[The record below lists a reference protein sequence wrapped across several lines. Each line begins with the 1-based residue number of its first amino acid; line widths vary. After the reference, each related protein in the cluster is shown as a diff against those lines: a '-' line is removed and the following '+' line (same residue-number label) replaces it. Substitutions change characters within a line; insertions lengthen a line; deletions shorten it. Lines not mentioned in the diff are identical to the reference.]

1 MEYPKDMDTAMI
13 PLCDAL
19 NAIDGIET
27 CYCCE
32 GHGESEFYV
41 SAVIHKGNSFA
52 DALDAYR
59 AIFPMLPSDNFPFR
73 FDIELTYA
81 LPPRSPEPELKFVAR
96 CPKLGCQLDE
106 NIRYAAIRTLTDRAL
121 AFGKKEV
128 RA

>member
-1 MEYPKDMDTAMI
+1 MEYPEDMDTAMI

-27 CYCCE
+27 CFCCE

-41 SAVIHKGNSFA
+41 SAVIHKGNSFV
-52 DALDAYR
+52 DALYAYR
-59 AIFPMLPSDNFPFR
+59 AIFPMLPSDDFPFG

-81 LPPRSPEPELKFVAR
+81 LPPRSPELELKLVAR
-96 CPKLGCQLDE
+96 CPKLGYQLVDT
-106 NIRYAAIRTLTDRAL
+106 IRYEAIRTITNRAL